1 MIRRPPRST
10 LFPYTTLFR
19 SGFANYVNNGGF
31 FPNGL
36 WGTWVGV
43 IIAIFSYL
51 SIEMIA
57 VAAGEAKDP
66 QRAVTSAFRS
76 TMVRLVVFYLAT
88 IALMLAIVPWS
99 AAGKDGSPFV
109 KVMEII

>member
-1 MIRRPPRST
+1 M
-10 LFPYTTLFR
+10 
-19 SGFANYVNNGGF
+19 
-31 FPNGL
+31 
-36 WGTWVGV
+36 GV

-109 KVMEII
+109 KVMEIIGLPGAASVVRSEERRVGKECRSRWSPYH